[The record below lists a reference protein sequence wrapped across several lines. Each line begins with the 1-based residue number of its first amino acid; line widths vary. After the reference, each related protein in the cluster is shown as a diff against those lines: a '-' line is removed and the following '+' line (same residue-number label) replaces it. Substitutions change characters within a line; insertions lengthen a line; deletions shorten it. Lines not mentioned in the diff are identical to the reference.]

1 MFHSVFCAGSKYPQE
16 AKLISETKKKKK
28 KKLTITVSFPHG
40 HYPKN
45 GTGRQT
51 GIYFAVIYKINFDQV
66 FKHFVIIY
74 KIEMF

>member
-1 MFHSVFCAGSKYPQE
+1 MFHSVFCARSKYPQE
-16 AKLISETKKKKK
+16 AKLIPETKEK
-28 KKLTITVSFPHG
+28 KKLTITVSFLHG

-45 GTGRQT
+45 GTGGQT
-51 GIYFAVIYKINFDQV
+51 GIYFAVIYKIDFDQV